1 MSELFMTRNRQRLRM
16 LVWISLFPFSGR
28 PLRKAEW
35 LADWL
40 ASWLAGLLNGALS
53 RLVLALG
60 CWRFFNLRIA
70 SAHPSSQLILRCTR

>member
-1 MSELFMTRNRQRLRM
+1 MSELFMARNQQRLRM
-16 LVWISLFPFSGR
+16 LAWISLFPFSRR

-35 LADWL
+35 LAYWL

-60 CWRFFNLRIA
+60 CWRFFNLRIV
-70 SAHPSSQLILRCTR
+70 SAHPSQLILCSTR